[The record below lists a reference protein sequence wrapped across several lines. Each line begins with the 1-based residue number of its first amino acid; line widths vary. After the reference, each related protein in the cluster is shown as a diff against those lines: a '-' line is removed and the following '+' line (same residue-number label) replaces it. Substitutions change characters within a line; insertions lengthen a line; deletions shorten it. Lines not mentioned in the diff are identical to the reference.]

1 MREDIVFYA
10 MLDLLYM
17 KFYRYTFEGVCV
29 CVYVCVC
36 VSASALAFSA
46 WCVVPVSLSRGEGGE
61 EGFTLL

>member
-1 MREDIVFYA
+1 MREDIVFYT

-17 KFYRYTFEGVCV
+17 KFYRYTFEGVC
-29 CVYVCVC
+29 VCVC